1 MVNNCILVV
10 DDEIRMRKLIKDFL
24 VAKGYS
30 ILEAE
35 DGEKALEAFEENKNK
50 INLVLLD
57 VMMPKLDGWSVLRQ
71 IRQESKVPII
81 MLTARGEEQDE
92 LFGFELGVDEYISKP
107 FSPKILVARVEAIL
121 KRTAPDS
128 KEVKDY
134 GGVEIDKE
142 GRTVKVDGKL
152 IELSLREYELLTYL
166 VENKDIALS
175 RDKILNNVWNYD
187 YYGDSRTIDSHIKK
201 IRHKLIIIFLILVNN
216 FVLGRFYLY
225 SKRQTLKSVYRTV
238 NDYYNNDKSENF
250 EEKLEQIAIQNNF
263 DILIRNNENV
273 NIYTSNKDFYS
284 TFGQMNEMTSRF
296 NIGVGELI
304 EQSDNFVIKK
314 IKDSKNGI
322 TYILLSSTLDNG
334 YLLYIRIPIS
344 SIQESVKIS
353 NNFLYL
359 MAGFAI
365 LIAAVIV
372 SYVSRKFTDPILEL
386 NDIAKKMSNLDF
398 SHKYRIKDVD
408 DEINNLGRSINVMS
422 DKLERTINQLR
433 NSNIELEK
441 DIEEKSKIDEMRK
454 SFISDVSHELK
465 TPIAL
470 IQGYS
475 EGLLENVNT
484 DEESRKFY
492 AEVILDET
500 NKMDKLVKQLLELMK
515 LEYGKRQFN
524 DKKFNIVEVE
534 KEVVRKSKVML
545 EEKKVKIEFNLSEE
559 INVFADDFYIEQ
571 VISNYIT
578 NAIKHVKEIDGKK
591 VISIVNEVNI
601 EKNKVRVKI
610 FNTGENIAEEH
621 INRIWNRFYKVDES
635 RNRTDGGTGIGL
647 SFVKAIMN
655 NYGNRYG
662 VTNKDDGVEFYFDL
676 DLIV

>member
-1 MVNNCILVV
+1 MSKKQNPLKSVRV
-10 DDEIRMRKLIKDFL
+10 KLF
-24 VAKGYS
+24 
-30 ILEAE
+30 
-35 DGEKALEAFEENKNK
+35 
-50 INLVLLD
+50 
-57 VMMPKLDGWSVLRQ
+57 M
-71 IRQESKVPII
+71 
-81 MLTARGEEQDE
+81 T
-92 LFGFELGVDEYISKP
+92 
-107 FSPKILVARVEAIL
+107 
-121 KRTAPDS
+121 
-128 KEVKDY
+128 
-134 GGVEIDKE
+134 
-142 GRTVKVDGKL
+142 
-152 IELSLREYELLTYL
+152 LSL
-166 VENKDIALS
+166 V
-175 RDKILNNVWNYD
+175 IL
-187 YYGDSRTIDSHIKK
+187 
-201 IRHKLIIIFLILVNN
+201 LIIIFLILVNN

-238 NDYYNNDKSENF
+238 NDYYNNDKNENF
-250 EEKLEQIAIQNNF
+250 ESQLEQIAIQNNF

-296 NIGVGELI
+296 NTGIGELI

-484 DEESRKFY
+484 DDESRKFY

-524 DKKFNIVEVE
+524 DSKFNIVEVE
-534 KEVVRKSKVML
+534 KEVIRKSQVML
-545 EEKKVKIEFNLSEE
+545 EEKNVSIEFNAQDE
-559 INVFADDFYIEQ
+559 INVLADDFYIEQ
-571 VISNYIT
+571 VVGNYIT
-578 NAIKHVKEIDGKK
+578 NAIKHVKEVDGRK

-610 FNTGENIAEEH
+610 FNTGENIAEDH

-662 VTNKDDGVEFYFDL
+662 VTNKEDGVEFYFDL
-676 DLIV
+676 NLIV

>member
-1 MVNNCILVV
+1 MSKKQNPLKSVRV
-10 DDEIRMRKLIKDFL
+10 KLF
-24 VAKGYS
+24 
-30 ILEAE
+30 
-35 DGEKALEAFEENKNK
+35 
-50 INLVLLD
+50 
-57 VMMPKLDGWSVLRQ
+57 M
-71 IRQESKVPII
+71 
-81 MLTARGEEQDE
+81 T
-92 LFGFELGVDEYISKP
+92 
-107 FSPKILVARVEAIL
+107 
-121 KRTAPDS
+121 
-128 KEVKDY
+128 
-134 GGVEIDKE
+134 
-142 GRTVKVDGKL
+142 
-152 IELSLREYELLTYL
+152 LSL
-166 VENKDIALS
+166 V
-175 RDKILNNVWNYD
+175 IL
-187 YYGDSRTIDSHIKK
+187 
-201 IRHKLIIIFLILVNN
+201 LIIIFLILVNN

-545 EEKKVKIEFNLSEE
+545 EEKKVKIEINLSEE
-559 INVFADDFYIEQ
+559 INVFAEDFYIEQ